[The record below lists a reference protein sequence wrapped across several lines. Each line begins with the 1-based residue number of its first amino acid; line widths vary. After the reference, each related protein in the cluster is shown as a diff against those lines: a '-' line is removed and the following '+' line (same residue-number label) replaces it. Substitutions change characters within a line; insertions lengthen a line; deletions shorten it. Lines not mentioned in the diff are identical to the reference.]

1 MSTDAEAGRE
11 ILLGNRQL
19 LSIFIIVVILLVAFF
34 TMGYVLGKNT
44 AGNIA
49 QERVPAAAAPASG
62 FGTAQQPREM
72 PASSEPVTPP
82 PVTQTAVVDAPKAP
96 EPLKPATPPAVAAAS
111 AGPAAGQVYLQV
123 AAAKRPD
130 AELVSGV
137 LRKKGFRTVV
147 APGPTNAVFRVLVG
161 PLVGADA
168 IAKAR
173 AELETLRF
181 KPILR
186 KY

>member
-44 AGNIA
+44 AGNIT
-49 QERVPAAAAPASG
+49 QESVPAAAAPASG
-62 FGTAQQPREM
+62 FGTAQQPRES
-72 PASSEPVTPP
+72 PASSTPVTPP
-82 PVTQTAVVDAPKAP
+82 HVAQTVVMDAPRAP
-96 EPLKPATPPAVAAAS
+96 EPAKPASAATIAAS

-137 LRKKGFRTVV
+137 LRKKGFRTLV
-147 APGPTNAVFRVLVG
+147 APGPTDAVFRVLVG
-161 PLVGADA
+161 PLEGAAA
-168 IAKAR
+168 IAKTR

>member
-34 TMGYVLGKNT
+34 TMGYVLGKST

-49 QERVPAAAAPASG
+49 QERVPATAAPAIG
-62 FGTAQQPREM
+62 FGTAQQPRES
-72 PASSEPVTPP
+72 PALSTPVTPP
-82 PVTQTAVVDAPKAP
+82 TAAQNVVMDAPKAP
-96 EPLKPATPPAVAAAS
+96 EPVKPASPPAVAAS
-111 AGPAAGQVYLQV
+111 TGPAAGHVYLQV

-137 LRKKGFRTVV
+137 LRKKGFRTMV
-147 APGPTNAVFRVLVG
+147 APGPTDAVFRVLVG
-161 PLVGADA
+161 PIEGAAA
-168 IAKAR
+168 IAKTR